1 MTYLRHLSCL
11 VALAML
17 SACGSKTEEVPAQA
31 APKPVAQQSKPAPA
45 EVDPVEKM
53 PRAVGNGKP
62 GAAADIKYEFAAKP
76 EVGKPVELQVALIA
90 SAGVDSMQATFTGM
104 DGLTLA
110 GDLTVTVNKAQ
121 AGEAFK
127 HSISVLADRAGV
139 YYVTAVVSTEISG
152 VTLSRTYAIPFV
164 AGAVTQQKVQA
175 PPETDA
181 QGQPVEPMKAKEEVS
196 GD

>member
-1 MTYLRHLSCL
+1 
-11 VALAML
+11 
-17 SACGSKTEEVPAQA
+17 
-31 APKPVAQQSKPAPA
+31 
-45 EVDPVEKM
+45 
-53 PRAVGNGKP
+53 
-62 GAAADIKYEFAAKP
+62 
-76 EVGKPVELQVALIA
+76 
-90 SAGVDSMQATFTGM
+90 
-104 DGLTLA
+104 
-110 GDLTVTVNKAQ
+110 
-121 AGEAFK
+121 
-127 HSISVLADRAGV
+127 V